1 MMQLEGFQAAHA
13 CDIVRVS
20 RAGFYRHYEE
30 HEPRQADVALR
41 DLIQQIVLENRFYG
55 YRRVTAE
62 LDHRGVV
69 ANHKR
74 VLRLMRADNLLAVRK
89 QRFVFTT
96 DSQHGYAVYPNLA
109 ARLKLTGVNQLWVAD
124 ITYVRLQEE
133 FVYLA
138 VVLDAYSRR
147 LVGWALHRK
156 LGREIAL
163 MALERAIANR
173 QPGAGLVH
181 HSDRGSQYASNE
193 YVARLERMGA
203 LMSMSRA
210 GRPWE
215 NGKCESFIGTLKREQ
230 LDGRQ
235 YRSLEELQQEL
246 ETFLETVYNR
256 ERLHSALGY
265 RTPEEFEQQRVTVAT
280 IPVGWNPAGV
290 SFRRHEEIYSDV
302 SKD

>member
-1 MMQLEGFQAAHA
+1 MESQGELSVVRMCGLTQL
-13 CDIVRVS
+13 S
-20 RAGFYRHYEE
+20 RASFYRHWEAR
-30 HEPRQADVALR
+30 EPRLEEAELR
-41 DLIQQIVLENRFYG
+41 EAIQQDWIAKRPNG
-55 YRRVTAE
+55 YRSVTRR
-62 LDHRGVV
+62 LHRQGWVV
-69 ANHKR
+69 NAKR
-74 VLRLMRADNLLAVRK
+74 GQRLMREDNLLGLGKRK
-89 QRFVFTT
+89 FVVTT
-96 DSQHGYAVYPNLA
+96 DSDHDFLVYPNLA
-109 ARLKLTGVNQLWVAD
+109 KQLVLTDINQLWVAD